1 MASRWAYEALTVVQF
16 KDNDYEKR
24 FFEFDKKMSFANW
37 KKDQWESNLDSKL
50 TNFYRITQK
59 ENPLHTELDKI
70 KRDGQ
75 IIINEVRK
83 EIKNF
88 NSSDLYSD
96 EDVEKLLLTI
106 KNNNMEKKDYLA
118 LHNYLTSIR
127 DYYMNQYNAASNSKD
142 EILIRETDP
151 DTTFIR
157 KLRALKKQK
166 VISSKEYRSYKNL
179 MSYLKK
185 YQFQKFK
192 NNYNNHSLEDFVTNS
207 NSLTFITED
216 ETGLIQKSDPIYLDP
231 VNHKYFGAHFYAPS
245 KYFLDYK
252 LDTFSANLI
261 VIWLMTLLLT
271 ITLYF
276 DVLRK
281 ILEINSSKR

>member
-1 MASRWAYEALTVVQF
+1 
-16 KDNDYEKR
+16 
-24 FFEFDKKMSFANW
+24 
-37 KKDQWESNLDSKL
+37 
-50 TNFYRITQK
+50 
-59 ENPLHTELDKI
+59 
-70 KRDGQ
+70 
-75 IIINEVRK
+75 
-83 EIKNF
+83 
-88 NSSDLYSD
+88 
-96 EDVEKLLLTI
+96 
-106 KNNNMEKKDYLA
+106 
-118 LHNYLTSIR
+118 
-127 DYYMNQYNAASNSKD
+127 
-142 EILIRETDP
+142 
-151 DTTFIR
+151 
-157 KLRALKKQK
+157 
-166 VISSKEYRSYKNL
+166 